1 MPRTKRR
8 HRSCTGRFT
17 KVFDMT
23 NSRSTR
29 RLSRRA
35 IITGAAGAA
44 GLAAAGGTAWAID
57 RYLIEHTNVTS
68 ASDYQGLPGTQI
80 SGTTTATATSAGDGV
95 IDGTTY
101 TSSDRQITITQHTSG
116 SGNSA
121 KAWYVA
127 DVKLNDVTALRSAFA
142 KNSFGTNI
150 IEYPTTI
157 AENVGALFAINGDYY
172 GFRDTGI
179 IVRDGI
185 AFRDEPA
192 RQGLAIMRDGA
203 MVSYDETSTNA
214 AKLISDG
221 AWHTLSFGPTLVN
234 GGAVIEGIDTLE
246 IDTNFGNHSI
256 QGTQP
261 RTGLG
266 MIAANHFV
274 FVVVDGRSS
283 GYSNGITM
291 TDFAQLFVDLGAQVA
306 YNLDGGGS
314 SQMVFNGSL
323 VNNPLG
329 KNKERGT
336 SDILW
341 IGR

>member
-1 MPRTKRR
+1 
-8 HRSCTGRFT
+8 
-17 KVFDMT
+17 MT
-23 NSRSTR
+23 NSRPTP

-35 IITGAAGAA
+35 IITGAAGAV
-44 GLAAAGGTAWAID
+44 GLAAAGGTAWALD
-57 RYLIEHTNVTS
+57 RYLIEHTDVTS
-68 ASDYQGLPGTQI
+68 ASDYQGLPGTQA
-80 SGTTTATATSAGDGV
+80 SGTATATATSAGDGV
-95 IDGTTY
+95 IEGTTY
-101 TSSDRQITITQHTSG
+101 TSSDRQIAITPHSSG
-116 SGNSA
+116 SGKSA
-121 KAWYVA
+121 RAWYVA
-127 DVKLNDVTALRSAFA
+127 DVKLNDATALRNAFA

-150 IEYPTTI
+150 IEYPTAI

-179 IVRDGI
+179 IIRDGV

-192 RQGLAIMRDGA
+192 RQGLAVMRDGT
-203 MVSYDETSTNA
+203 MVSYDETGTNA

-221 AWHTLSFGPTLVN
+221 AWQTLSFGPTLVD

-274 FVVVDGRSS
+274 FVVVDGRSA

-291 TDFAQLFVDLGAQVA
+291 TDFAQLFVDLGARVA

-314 SQMVFNGSL
+314 TQMVFNGSL

-341 IGR
+341 IGK

>member
-1 MPRTKRR
+1 MTK
-8 HRSCTGRFT
+8 
-17 KVFDMT
+17 
-23 NSRSTR
+23 SRPAP

-35 IITGAAGAA
+35 LITGSAGAV
-44 GLAAAGGTAWAID
+44 GVAAVGGTAWALD
-57 RYLIEHTNVTS
+57 RYLIEHADVTS
-68 ASDYQGLPGTQI
+68 ASDYQGLPGTQN
-80 SGTTTATATSAGDGV
+80 SGSATTGATSAGDGV

-101 TSSDRQITITQHTSG
+101 LSSDRQITITSHSSG

-121 KAWYVA
+121 MAWFVA
-127 DVKLNDVTALRSAFA
+127 DVRLNDVTAVRNAFA
-142 KNSFGTNI
+142 KNTFGTNI
-150 IEYPTTI
+150 IEYPTAI
-157 AENVGALFAINGDYY
+157 AQSAGALFAINGDYY

-179 IVRDGI
+179 IIRGGV

-192 RQGLAIMRDGA
+192 RQGLAIMRDGS
-203 MVSYDETSTNA
+203 MISYDETATNA

-221 AWHTLSFGPTLVN
+221 AWQTLSFGPTLVD
-234 GGAVIEGIDTLE
+234 GGAAVSGIDQLE
-246 IDTNFGNHSI
+246 INTNFGNHSI
-256 QGTQP
+256 QGAQP

-274 FVVVDGRSS
+274 FIVVDGRAS
-283 GYSNGITM
+283 GYSNGVTM
-291 TDFAQLFVDLGAQVA
+291 TGFAQLFVELGAQVA

-329 KNKERGT
+329 KNRERGT

-341 IGR
+341 IGK